1 MKAVL
6 IGMRG
11 SGKSTVGKILAKAL
25 KCTFWETDKEIED
38 RLTMTVK
45 DIIKKKGLHFFR
57 DAESRVVMN
66 LAKKDK
72 CVIATG
78 GGVIENENN
87 MVLLKKQGFIIYLK
101 TMPETA
107 AARLIEDTNRPI
119 LTEASSM
126 LEDLENLYLKRKE
139 VYEKWSDM
147 TVPTDN
153 KSFGEVAKAVIRKL
167 PKNL

>member
-45 DIIKKKGLHFFR
+45 DIIKKKGLRFFR
-57 DAESRVVMN
+57 HAESRVVMN

-167 PKNL
+167 PENL